1 MQHCSDVTLAGL
13 AGYDAT
19 IARIRPIYN
28 NACVTRNYSQRRRLR
43 HGRLAAACV
52 VTLCILVVSGASE
65 AQTTPARCR
74 YVQLATL
81 PITYTNQ
88 QPIIEGT
95 INGTPVKMLLDTG
108 AQQTVLTRNLVEK
121 LGLTLSHSSRLAMGI
136 SGVSTQYRA
145 HVDNVSIGPIHENH
159 LNLMVAWETA
169 NVPAGALVGADF
181 LFQRDIE
188 ISLSS
193 REIKFFEAFERIACS
208 EAFLAYWDP
217 NAAAVD
223 LAMGPTRDPRPT
235 FTVEV
240 NGHRLRAIID
250 SGAQVSA
257 IDLAAAARAGI
268 TPQTSGVIAIPAM
281 GGIGAHR
288 AASWIAPIDS
298 FLIGGETIR
307 NTSIVISDLRGSALV
322 DSNSMRTADFLREQ
336 AEMLLGVD
344 FLQSHRVLVA
354 LSQMRLYFSYLGGG
368 VFRAQTESGD
378 KADPPRATP

>member
-1 MQHCSDVTLAGL
+1 M
-13 AGYDAT
+13 
-19 IARIRPIYN
+19 
-28 NACVTRNYSQRRRLR
+28 
-43 HGRLAAACV
+43 
-52 VTLCILVVSGASE
+52 LCIVAVPASLE

-95 INGTPVKMLLDTG
+95 VNGTPVKMLLDTG
-108 AQQTVLTRNLVEK
+108 AQQTVLTRDLAEK

-145 HVDNVSIGPIHENH
+145 HVDSVSIGPIHENH

-169 NVPAGALVGADF
+169 NLPFGALVGADF
-181 LFQRDIE
+181 LFQHDIE

-193 REIKFFEAFERIACS
+193 REMKFFEALERIACS

-217 NAAAVD
+217 DAVVVD
-223 LAMGPTRDPRPT
+223 LAMGPTRDRLPT
-235 FTVEV
+235 FSVEV
-240 NGHRLRAIID
+240 NGHKLRAIID

-268 TPQTSGVIAIPAM
+268 TPQTAGVVAM
-281 GGIGAHR
+281 QALGGVGAHR

-298 FLIGGETIR
+298 FLIGTETIR
-307 NTSIVISDLRGSALV
+307 NTSIVISDLRSSALA
-322 DSNSMRTADFLREQ
+322 DSNNMRTADLLRQ
-336 AEMLLGVD
+336 QPEMLLGAD
-344 FLQSHRVLVA
+344 FLRSHRVLVA

-368 VFRAQTESGD
+368 VFRAQTGSEGTP
-378 KADPPRATP
+378 DPPRATP